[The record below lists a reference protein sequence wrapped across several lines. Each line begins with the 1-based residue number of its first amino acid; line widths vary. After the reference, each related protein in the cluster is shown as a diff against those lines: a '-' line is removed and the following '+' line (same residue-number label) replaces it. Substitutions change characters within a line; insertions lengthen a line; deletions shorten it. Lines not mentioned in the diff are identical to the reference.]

1 MADYKEPQPVTIKGN
16 ELRCPV
22 CSNGRFWEQQAQM
35 NTAVMTFLNLDWA
48 NSSATCYIC
57 SSCTHVSWFLKAV

>member
-22 CSNGRFWEQQAQM
+22 RSNERFWEQQAQM
-35 NTAVMTFLNLDWA
+35 NMAVMTFLNLD
-48 NSSATCYIC
+48 
-57 SSCTHVSWFLKAV
+57 